1 MNVIVVGAGKVGRV
15 LTEYLL
21 EEGHDLV
28 IVDSNIEV
36 VEDMMNSYDVNAIH
50 GNGASYEVLKQAQAE
65 QADVLIAM
73 TESDEI
79 NILSCLVAKK
89 IGIPETIA
97 RVRNPEYA
105 TQHNFL
111 IDDLGLGL
119 IVNPEYEAA
128 KEISRM
134 LKYPSATRV
143 DFFANEQVEIVEIT
157 LNDASSL
164 IGNSLSQIRTQF
176 GIRFL
181 VSAVERNG
189 AIFIPSGDFIL
200 EENDKICITG
210 APNDIDSLFRKLNIL
225 KNRARNVMVV
235 GGGKISYYLG
245 IQLLEQNTN
254 LKIVEVDKNR
264 CNELAKE
271 LPKATIILGDGSTQ
285 EILLEENIEKM
296 DALVTLTGFDEEN
309 IVISLFAK
317 TLNIPKIITKV
328 NRYVYTNI
336 FETIGIGSIISPK
349 LTTAN
354 LVIRYIRSLSN
365 SYSRV
370 NALYKLINSRIE
382 ATEFFITRE
391 TVYTGVKIK
400 NLKFRPNVLVAC
412 IIRNKNVI
420 LPGGEDMMLP
430 NDTVIIISTQEHLKD
445 IKEALVK

>member
-1 MNVIVVGAGKVGRV
+1 MNIIIVGAGKVGRV

-21 EEGHDLV
+21 EEEHDITIIDILP
-28 IVDSNIEV
+28 DV
-36 VEDMMNSYDVNAIH
+36 VEEMSNNYDVKAIV
-50 GNGASYEVLKQAQAE
+50 GNGASYETLN
-65 QADVLIAM
+65 QADINKTNILIAM
-73 TESDEI
+73 TESDEV

-89 IGIPETIA
+89 LGVLHTIA

-111 IDDLGLGL
+111 MDDLGLNL

-128 KEISRM
+128 KDIARM

-143 DFFANEQVEIVEIT
+143 DFFANEQVEIVEIALT
-157 LNDASSL
+157 ETSL
-164 IGNSLSQIRTQF
+164 LVGNSLSQLRSHY

-181 VSAVERNG
+181 VSAVVRNG
-189 AIFIPSGDFIL
+189 NIFIPGGDFIL
-200 EENDKICITG
+200 QENDKICITG
-210 APNDIDSLFRKLNIL
+210 APNDIDSLFKKLGIL

-235 GGGKISYYLG
+235 GGGKITYYLG
-245 IQLLEQNTN
+245 MQLLEQNTN
-254 LKIVEVDKNR
+254 LKIVEVNRER

-271 LPKATIILGDGSTQ
+271 LPRASVILGDGSTQ
-285 EILLEENIEKM
+285 EVLLEENVENM

-317 TLNIPKIITKV
+317 ALKIPKIITKV

-336 FETIGIGSIISPK
+336 FDTIGLESIISPK

-354 LVIRYIRSLSN
+354 LVVRYIRSLSN

-370 NALYKLINSRIE
+370 KALYKLINSRIE
-382 ATEFFITRE
+382 ATEFLITRE
-391 TVYTGVKIK
+391 TNYTGIKIK
-400 NLKFRPNVLVAC
+400 NLKFRPNVLIAC
-412 IIRNKNVI
+412 IIRNNHII
-420 LPGGEDMMLP
+420 LPGGDDSMLP
-430 NDTVIIISTQEHLKD
+430 NDTVIIISTQDHLKD